1 MAHPN
6 HGRDDNGRTTKLG
19 PEERA
24 QAIAALKEKELDI
37 LVVGGGIVGAG
48 SALDAVTRG
57 LSTGILEARDWSS
70 GTSSRSSKLVHGGI
84 RYLEQ
89 FDFRLVREAL
99 TERGLLLQRIA
110 PHLVKPVRF
119 LYPLKKRFYE
129 RFYIGAGMLLYDLF
143 SYTGGRPPGVP
154 HHRHLSKRGVQ
165 RALPSLASDAFV
177 GGLTYYDAQ
186 VDDARYGASVVRT
199 AAYYG
204 AHAAS
209 RVRVEGFLKV
219 GQRVV
224 GVKAHD
230 LETGERFDVRAKQVV
245 NATGVWTDDTQSMVG
260 ERGQFKVRAS
270 KGVHLVVPRDRFQSN
285 MGLLL
290 RTEKSVLFVIPWGRH
305 WLIGTTDTDW
315 HLDKAHPA
323 ATAADIDYILEHVNS
338 VLAVP
343 LTRDDV
349 EGVYAG
355 LRPLLAGESDQTSKL
370 SREHL
375 VAHSVPGL
383 VVIAGGK
390 WTTYR
395 VMAKDAVDAAA
406 SALDG
411 KIPESVTEN
420 VALLGAEGYQ
430 AAWNKRAKIAK
441 AFDVHPTRVE
451 HLLNRFGVLSD
462 EVLDLIRE
470 RPELKEPL
478 PGADDYL
485 QAEVVY
491 AATHEGALHLEDVL
505 ARRTRISIEA
515 WDRGVSAAPVAA
527 KLMQEALG
535 WDDERTQREIDNY
548 LKRVEAERA
557 SQEQP
562 DDESADRIRLAAPDI
577 QSGAHESDV
586 STAEDPQQPGESA
599 AEASADEPSR
609 DEVTHGDTDGTA
621 DDPGHEGD
629 TSGVE
634 KN

>member
-1 MAHPN
+1 MSHS
-6 HGRDDNGRTTKLG
+6 TKLG
-19 PEERA
+19 PVERA
-24 QAIAALKEKELDI
+24 AAIEALKSKELDV

-89 FDFRLVREAL
+89 LDFRLVREAL
-99 TERGLLLQRIA
+99 IERGLLLQRIA

-119 LYPLKKRFYE
+119 LYPLNRPLFE
-129 RFYIGAGMLLYDLF
+129 RLYIGAGMLLYDVF
-143 SYTGGRPPGVP
+143 SYTGGRHPGVP
-154 HHRHLSKRGVQ
+154 HHRHLLKRQVQ
-165 RALPSLASDAFV
+165 RAIPSLRNNAFV
-177 GGLTYYDAQ
+177 GGITYYDAQ
-186 VDDARYGASVVRT
+186 VDDARYNMSVVRT
-199 AAYYG
+199 ASSYG

-230 LETGERFDVRAKQVV
+230 LQTGERFDVRAKQVV
-245 NATGVWTDDTQSMVG
+245 NATGVWTDDTQAMVG

-270 KGVHLVVPRDRFQSN
+270 KGIHLLVPRDRFQST

-305 WLIGTTDTDW
+305 WIIGTTDTDW
-315 HLDKAHPA
+315 NLDKAHPA
-323 ATAADIDYILEHVNS
+323 ATAADIDYLLEHVNKI
-338 VLAVP
+338 LAVP

-395 VMAKDAVDAAA
+395 VMAKDAIDAAA
-406 SALDG
+406 DALDG
-411 KIPESVTEN
+411 KVPASTTDNI
-420 VALLGAEGYQ
+420 ALLGAEGYQ
-430 AAWNKRAKIAK
+430 AAWNKRTKIAR
-441 AFDVHPTRVE
+441 AFGVHTARIE
-451 HLLNRFGVLSD
+451 HLLNRYGVLTD
-462 EVLDLIRE
+462 ELLDLIRT
-470 RPELKEPL
+470 RPELADPL
-478 PGADDYL
+478 PGADDYIG
-485 QAEVVY
+485 AEVVY
-491 AATHEGALHLEDVL
+491 AASHEGALHLDDVL
-505 ARRTRISIEA
+505 ARRTRISIES

-527 KLMQEALG
+527 QLMAEVLD
-535 WDDERTQREIDNY
+535 WDQERTDHEVAVY
-548 LKRVEAERA
+548 LERVAAERA

-562 DDESADRIRLAAPDI
+562 DDESADRIRLEAPEI
-577 QSGAHESDV
+577 VA
-586 STAEDPQQPGESA
+586 P
-599 AEASADEPSR
+599 
-609 DEVTHGDTDGTA
+609 
-621 DDPGHEGD
+621 
-629 TSGVE
+629 
-634 KN
+634 